1 MKAVIAT
8 TQGSPDVLKIVDL
21 PKPVPGAGQVLIKV
35 VASSVNHIDI
45 KVRKANLPMTP
56 AEFPAV
62 LQTDFAGVVEAV
74 SPDVTQFSVG
84 NEVYGFVG
92 GFQGP
97 NGDVSGALAE
107 YIVADAAL
115 IALKP
120 RTLDFRQAAALPLV
134 ATTAWLALHDKVK
147 LDSKTKVLILGGTG
161 GVGHVAVQLAK
172 AAGAQVFAAVRS
184 DESAALAK
192 ELGAAESINL
202 AQTDAKEVVDKYA
215 DGVGFDV
222 IFDTVGGSLL
232 DAAFQMIRPAG
243 DVITVV
249 GAATHNLAPLYLR
262 GANLHTVLVL
272 IPIMFGRDREAQGL
286 NLDAIRRLVDDGQIR
301 PLLDPQRF
309 SLAQVA
315 DAHRKLE
322 AGQAAGK
329 VVIDVSEI
337 EA

>member
-1 MKAVIAT
+1 MKAVIAAA
-8 TQGSPDVLKIVDL
+8 QGSPDVLKLVDL
-21 PKPVPGAGQVLIKV
+21 PKPVPGTGQVLIKV
-35 VASSVNHIDI
+35 VASGINPIDI
-45 KVRKANLPMTP
+45 KVRKAKLPMTP

-62 LQTDFAGVVEAV
+62 LQTDFAGVVEGV
-74 SPDVTQFSVG
+74 SPDVTQFNVG
-84 NEVYGFVG
+84 DEVYGFAG
-92 GFQGP
+92 GFKGP
-97 NGDVSGALAE
+97 HGDVSGALAE
-107 YIVADAAL
+107 YIVADVAL

-134 ATTAWLALHDKVK
+134 ATTAWIALHDKVK
-147 LDSKTKVLILGGTG
+147 LDLNTKVLILGGTG

-172 AAGAQVFAAVRS
+172 AAGAQVFAVVRS

-192 ELGAAESINL
+192 ELGASVTINL
-202 AQTDAKEVVDKYA
+202 AQTDAKEVVDKYT

-222 IFDTVGGSLL
+222 IFDTVGSALL

-243 DVITVV
+243 DVITIV

-272 IPIMFGRDREAQGL
+272 IPIMFGRDREAQGM
-286 NLDAIRRLVDDGQIR
+286 NLDTIRRLVDYGQIR

-309 SLAQVA
+309 NLAQVA

-329 VVIDVSEI
+329 LVIDVSEVD
-337 EA
+337 A

>member
-1 MKAVIAT
+1 MKAVVAVS
-8 TQGSPDVLKIVDL
+8 QGSPDVLKLVDL
-21 PKPVPGAGQVLIKV
+21 PKPVPGAGQVLVKV
-35 VASSVNHIDI
+35 MASSVNPIDI
-45 KVRKANLPMTP
+45 KVRKAKLPMTP
-56 AEFPAV
+56 SAFPAV
-62 LQTDFAGVVEAV
+62 LQTDFAGLVEAV
-74 SPDVTQFSVG
+74 GTDVERFSVG
-84 NEVYGFVG
+84 DEVYGFAG
-92 GFQGP
+92 GFKGP
-97 NGDVSGALAE
+97 HGDVSGALAE
-107 YIVADAAL
+107 YIVADVAL

-120 RTLDFRQAAALPLV
+120 HTLDFRQAAALPLV

-147 LDSKTKVLILGGTG
+147 VNAGTKVLIIGGTG

-184 DESAALAK
+184 DESAAQAQ
-192 ELGAAESINL
+192 ELGAAVSVNL
-202 AQTDAKEVVDKYA
+202 AQIDAKEVVDKYA

-222 IFDTVGGSLL
+222 IFDTVGGPLL
-232 DAAFQMIRPAG
+232 DSAFQMIRPAG
-243 DVITVV
+243 DVITIV

-286 NLDAIRRLVDDGQIR
+286 NLESIRRLVDDGQIK

-322 AGQAAGK
+322 EGHATGK
-329 VVIDVSEI
+329 LVVDVSEVQ
-337 EA
+337 A